1 MLLQWNFAKNKISGT
16 MGGFGSI
23 PLSVI
28 SPAEMSDGNPW
39 SLIRGTSECK
49 LLIKLKAN
57 HIFQKN
63 YLYIDTSVKGFVS
76 FLHLKSNPFK
86 IKL

>member
-1 MLLQWNFAKNKISGT
+1 MLLQWNKKKKKISGT

-28 SPAEMSDGNPW
+28 SPDGNVRWKPQVTHQ
-39 SLIRGTSECK
+39 GTSECK
-49 LLIKLKAN
+49 KVKLLIKLEAN

-63 YLYIDTSVKGFVS
+63 YLYIDTSERICQFPS
-76 FLHLKSNPFK
+76 FKE
-86 IKL
+86 